1 MAFSMK
7 LILYLSDLILP
18 FVIFYIIASGWL
30 ADRPV
35 YDDFVTGAKKG
46 FHTVLGV
53 MPTLI
58 GLMTGVAVLRA
69 SGFLDFLGQFVARI
83 IGSMLSVLF
92 PDIMASLGPLNS
104 LTQLISV
111 IMVKLFSSS
120 AATGLALD
128 IFKEYGTD
136 SFPGLA
142 VSLMLSCTE
151 TIFYTMSVYFMSV
164 KIKKTRYTL
173 PGALIATLA
182 GIVMSLLLASFM
194 NGG

>member
-1 MAFSMK
+1 MNF
-7 LILYLSDLILP
+7 ILYLSDLILP
-18 FVIFYIIASGWL
+18 FVIFYMVASGWL

-35 YDDFVTGAKKG
+35 YNDFVTGAKKG
-46 FHTVLGV
+46 FQTVLGV

-58 GLMTGVAVLRA
+58 GLMTGVAILRA
-69 SGFLDFLGQFVARI
+69 SGFLEFLGSFFARI
-83 IGSMLSVLF
+83 LWGALKLLGGPTAYPLTSTQPLDNLSE
-92 PDIMASLGPLNS
+92 
-104 LTQLISV
+104 LISV
-111 IMVKLFSSS
+111 ILVKLFSSS

-136 SFPGLA
+136 SLLGLS

-151 TIFYTMSVYFMSV
+151 TIFYTMSVYFMAV

-182 GIVMSLLLASFM
+182 GVLMSILLATFM
-194 NGG
+194 TKG

>member
-1 MAFSMK
+1 MN
-7 LILYLSDLILP
+7 LILYFSDLILP
-18 FVIFYIIASGWL
+18 FVIFYIVASGWL
-30 ADRPV
+30 AERPV

-46 FHTVLGV
+46 FQTVLGV

-69 SGFLDFLGQFVARI
+69 SGFLDFLGQFFAKI
-83 IGSMLSVLF
+83 IGSLLGIISPELASSVNHL
-92 PDIMASLGPLNS
+92 DS
-104 LTQLISV
+104 LTELISV
-111 IMVKLFSSS
+111 ILVKLFSSS

-136 SFPGLA
+136 SFLGLS

-164 KIKKTRYTL
+164 KIKKSRYTL

-182 GIVMSLLLASFM
+182 GVIMSLFLATAM
-194 NGG
+194 ITT

>member
-1 MAFSMK
+1 MN

-18 FVIFYIIASGWL
+18 FVIFYIVASGWL
-30 ADRPV
+30 SHRPV
-35 YDDFVTGAKKG
+35 YDDFVAGAKKG
-46 FHTVLGV
+46 FQTVLGV

-69 SGFLDFLGQFVARI
+69 SGFLDFLGQLFARI
-83 IGSMLSVLF
+83 LSAFLRVFVPEFSSSIGHL
-92 PDIMASLGPLNS
+92 DS
-104 LTQLISV
+104 LTELISV
-111 IMVKLFSSS
+111 ILVKLFSSS

-136 SFPGLA
+136 SFLGLS

-182 GIVMSLLLASFM
+182 GVVMSLILATAM
-194 NGG
+194 T

>member
-1 MAFSMK
+1 MN

-18 FVIFYIIASGWL
+18 FVIFYIVANGWL
-30 ADRPV
+30 SNRPV
-35 YDDFVTGAKKG
+35 YDDFVIGAKKG

-69 SGFLDFLGQFVARI
+69 SGFLDFLSTVFASILQ
-83 IGSMLSVLF
+83 SMITFFF
-92 PDIMASLGPLNS
+92 PDFASSWPHLENLS
-104 LTQLISV
+104 QLFSV
-111 IMVKLFSSS
+111 ILIKLFSSS

-136 SFPGLA
+136 SFLGMT

-151 TIFYTMSVYFMSV
+151 TIFYTMSIYFMSV
-164 KIKKTRYTL
+164 KITKTRYTL

-182 GIVMSLLLASFM
+182 GVIISIWLATFM
-194 NGG
+194 T

>member
-1 MAFSMK
+1 MN

-18 FVIFYIIASGWL
+18 FVIFYIVASGWL
-30 ADRPV
+30 ANRPV

-46 FHTVLGV
+46 FQTVLGV

-69 SGFLDFLGQFVARI
+69 SGFLDFLGQFFARI
-83 IGSMLSVLF
+83 IGFLLGIFSPELASSVSHL
-92 PDIMASLGPLNS
+92 DS
-104 LTQLISV
+104 LTELISV
-111 IMVKLFSSS
+111 ILVKLFSSS

-128 IFKEYGTD
+128 IFKAYGTD
-136 SFPGLA
+136 SFLGLS

-182 GIVMSLLLASFM
+182 GVIMSLFLATAM
-194 NGG
+194 ITT

>member
-1 MAFSMK
+1 MNV
-7 LILYLSDLILP
+7 ILYLSDLILP
-18 FVIFYIIASGWL
+18 FVIFYIVASGWL

-35 YDDFVTGAKKG
+35 YDDFVAGAKKG

-69 SGFLDFLGQFVARI
+69 SGFLDFLGSFFAEGIQWILGVI
-83 IGSMLSVLF
+83 SPELSSTLL
-92 PDIMASLGPLNS
+92 PADSLAELVS
-104 LTQLISV
+104 LIL
-111 IMVKLFSSS
+111 VKMFSSS

-128 IFKEYGTD
+128 LFKEYGTD
-136 SFPGLA
+136 SFVGTA

-173 PGALIATLA
+173 PGALIAMLA
-182 GIVMSLLLASFM
+182 GVIMSLILASAM
-194 NGG
+194 TH